1 LRVDFH
7 THTHYSPDSIASV
20 DAVLRSAH
28 SHQLGRLVIT
38 DHNSIKGALEA
49 AKLEP
54 DFVIVGEEIKTTYG
68 EFLAAFV
75 KEEIPA
81 HLDPFK
87 VLELLKAQD
96 AFISVSHP
104 MDMLRSGWPLDMLK
118 EIAPYV
124 DAIETANARVLKPST
139 NEEAVLFARERGLPA
154 TAGSDAHHPYEIGR
168 MALDLPEFTDSQ
180 SLRKVIGQG
189 RVVGEISPGWVH
201 LFSVQAKLAKRLG
214 WKYQPSKPV

>member
-1 LRVDFH
+1 LKVDFH
-7 THTHYSPDSIASV
+7 SHTHYSPDSIASV

-28 SHQLGRLVIT
+28 DHLLGRLVIT

-54 DFVIVGEEIKTTYG
+54 DFVIVGEEIQTTYG
-68 EFLAAFV
+68 EFLVAFV

-96 AFISVSHP
+96 AFISISHP
-104 MDMLRSGWPLDMLK
+104 MDMLRSGWPLEVLE

-139 NEEAVLFARERGLPA
+139 NQQAAVFACEHKLPA

-168 MALDLPEFTDSQ
+168 MALDLPEFSG
-180 SLRKVIGQG
+180 SEGLRKVIGQG
-189 RVVGEISPGWVH
+189 KVVGSISPAWVH
-201 LFSVQAKLAKRLG
+201 LFSTQAKITKRLRI
-214 WKYQPSKPV
+214 K